1 MLVAC
6 LAVGIQT
13 SDQTSRTG
21 DFFHTVGEGKAEGRC
36 RCCLNGD
43 VVISGW

>member
-13 SDQTSRTG
+13 SDQTSCT
-21 DFFHTVGEGKAEGRC
+21 DFFHAVGEGEAEGRC